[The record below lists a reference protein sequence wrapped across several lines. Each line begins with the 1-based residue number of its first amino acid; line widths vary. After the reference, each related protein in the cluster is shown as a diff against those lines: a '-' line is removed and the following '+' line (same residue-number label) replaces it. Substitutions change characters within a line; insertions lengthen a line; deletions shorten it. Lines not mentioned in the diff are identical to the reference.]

1 MARVSV
7 VVPIYNVEK
16 YLRQCLDSIVGQTLD
31 DIEVICV
38 NDGSTDSSLEIINE
52 YVSRDPRFKVID
64 KKNSGYGHSMNMG
77 FDMASGEYIAIIES
91 DDYAEPNM
99 LEVLYNRA
107 KENNLDT
114 CKGGFYY
121 YYSVPEERHVPCY
134 IGLAS
139 MRNRVICSGAEYKSA
154 QGFKSLKEQIEFFG
168 IKPTIWSAIY
178 KNSFIKE
185 NGIRF
190 TQTPGA
196 SFQDTAFNFKVWA
209 LAERMMLIDDC
220 LLHYR
225 QDNEA
230 SSVNSGAKVFSV
242 CDEFKE
248 IERFMGEKKL
258 AGDGLSVVKSVLKY
272 DAYIWNYER
281 LNKEKAREFIL
292 IAAQELKRDMDQG
305 GFPRGA
311 LPWYKTKRLNSVLE
325 NPLVYHE
332 RRQKDKEKEEP
343 VNEAYE
349 QGGVVKRWMKKLKRH
364 GIRYTVKSFFRRLK

>member
-1 MARVSV
+1 MTRVSV

-16 YLRQCLDSIVGQTLD
+16 YLRQCLDSVAGQTLE

-38 NDGSTDSSLEIINE
+38 NDGSTDSSLDIINE
-52 YVSRDPRFKVID
+52 YVNRDKRFKVID
-64 KKNSGYGHSMNMG
+64 KENGGYGHSMNKG
-77 FDMASGEYIAIIES
+77 FEMASGEYIAIIES

-99 LEVLYNRA
+99 LEVLYKQA
-107 KENNLDT
+107 KTHDLDT

-121 YYSVPEERHVPCY
+121 YYSVPEEKNVPCY
-134 IGLAS
+134 MGVAS
-139 MRNRVICSGAEYKSA
+139 MRNRVICSGSEYKSDC
-154 QGFKSLKEQIEFFG
+154 GFRSLKEQIEFFG

-185 NGIRF
+185 NGIKF
-190 TQTPGA
+190 TETPGA

-209 LAERMMLIDDC
+209 LAKRMMLVDDC
-220 LLHYR
+220 LIHYR
-225 QDNEA
+225 QDNEG

-258 AGDGLSVVKSVLKY
+258 TGNLKTVKSVLKY

-292 IAAQELKRDMDQG
+292 AAAEELKGDMEQG
-305 GFPRGA
+305 GFPKGA
-311 LPWYKTKRLNSVLE
+311 LPWYKMKRLTSILK

-332 RRQKDKEKEEP
+332 KRQRDKKKEEP

-349 QGGVVKRWMKKLKRH
+349 QGGVVKRWIKKLKKH
-364 GIRYTVKSFFRRLK
+364 GVRYTVKSFFRRLK

>member
-1 MARVSV
+1 MVKVSV
-7 VVPIYNVEK
+7 VVPIYNVQR
-16 YLRQCLDSIVGQTLD
+16 YLRQCLDSILGQTLS
-31 DIEVICV
+31 DIEIICV
-38 NDGSTDSSLEIINE
+38 NDGSTDTSLEIINE
-52 YVSRDPRFKVID
+52 YVARDPRFKVID

-77 FDMASGEYIAIIES
+77 FDMAQGEYIAIIES

-99 LEVLYNRA
+99 LEVLYSHA
-107 KENNLDT
+107 KKHNLDT

-121 YYSVPEERHVPCY
+121 YYSVPEEKHVPCCVGSPS
-134 IGLAS
+134 I
-139 MRNRVICSGAEYKSA
+139 RNRVVCQGAEYKSSL
-154 QGFKSLKEQIEFFG
+154 GFKSLKEKIEFFG

-178 KNSFIKE
+178 RNGFIKE
-185 NGIRF
+185 NIIRF
-190 TQTPGA
+190 TETAGA

-209 LAERMMLIDDC
+209 LAERIMLIDDC

-248 IERFMGEKKL
+248 IERFLDEKELSK
-258 AGDGLSVVKSVLKY
+258 GDLFVVKSVLKY

-281 LNKEKAREFIL
+281 LNSERAREFIL
-292 IAAQELKRDMDQG
+292 PAAQELKHDLSKG
-305 GFPRGA
+305 GFPKGA
-311 LPWYKTKRLNSVLE
+311 LPWYKRKRLGSILE

-332 RRQKDKEKEEP
+332 GRQRDKEKEVP

-349 QGGVVKRWMKKLKRH
+349 QGGVLKRWTKKLKKH
-364 GIRYTVKSFFRRLK
+364 GVIYTVKSFFRRLK